1 MNRSRLLE
9 RLARDART
17 ATIAERLSA
26 GEDVATGNLWGSA
39 QALLFATL
47 EARVQGPWLVIAS
60 VEAEAE
66 AFASDLETFGLSP
79 FLLPARAGGGE
90 LDADAVRERLKLAQA
105 LAGPPERRPRLIV
118 ASQLSALQP
127 LPDAADLEGQFL
139 HLQVG
144 QRLDSEEQ
152 LARLVAAGYER
163 QPLVEGPGEVS
174 LRGDVLD
181 VFAFAAE
188 RPLRIELFDDEV
200 ESLRSFDP
208 ESQRS
213 VERHDRAAICLASDA
228 GGIEDGQGASL
239 ASLVSPTTVFVEVE
253 PLRLE
258 DARGGLR
265 ARSSSHARTLQHF
278 EEQRTRR
285 TTLRLQSLPTNDVDF
300 DARSVQKL
308 AVGLPAAPGALAAVA
323 GSDRLIHVL
332 CRTEVERARLESSI
346 AEGGRPDGV
355 EVTVGELA
363 KGFELPTAGVL
374 CVNGH
379 ELAGVGAVQ
388 RRRTEHK
395 THRVRALK
403 SFFELKVGD
412 LVVHAVH
419 GLARYVG
426 LTRMAR
432 SGGEEDHLHLE
443 FADEVS
449 VFVPACRV
457 DLVQRY
463 IGTGGAAPK
472 LDKVGGQSFRKR
484 KEKVERALVDLA
496 ADLLELQAIR
506 ETRQRPPWEP
516 DPRMVEEMLAAFPF
530 TDTADQAEASKE
542 IARDL
547 GARRPMDRLL
557 CGDVGFGKTE
567 VAIRAAFRVVA
578 GGGQVAVLVPTTVL
592 ADQHEKSFRRR
603 LAGLPVEVA
612 SLSRMTGGK
621 GTKEALERVR
631 DGRLDIVIG
640 THRLLSKDVAFA
652 RLGLVVVDEEQR
664 FGVKHKEHFKAL
676 RATVDVLS
684 LSATPIPRT
693 LHMSLSGVRD
703 ISALSVPPSGRQDVE
718 TKIVNRDDLG
728 LIRESLLSEKA
739 RGGQSFVLHNHVRGM
754 ESFVKELETL
764 VPECKF
770 VQGHGQMGA
779 RELNRVMK
787 RFESGEADVLVS
799 TTIIENGID
808 IPSAGTM
815 LIDEA
820 DHFGLAELHQL
831 RGRVGRGGQKP
842 FCYLMI
848 DRTKPLRQVAKE
860 RLKALEE
867 LSHLGAGFQ
876 ISMKDLEIRGAGNLL
891 GPEQSGHIA
900 AIGYDMYCRLLK
912 STVEKLKS
920 GSLSSEPVPLADLG
934 LGESE
939 SIELELGLRA
949 YLPEE
954 WVESADARLEILRR
968 LDAVHGP
975 ADAEEVEAELVDRYG
990 RIPAEARTLVRL
1002 FRLRGGLADLS
1013 VTRLAWRQ
1021 DSYLVEFTDRVRL
1034 EAGLGAADAE
1044 LRPLRQGVALLVLP
1058 RSVGDP
1064 RAGLAWLEEQLGLD
1078 APALA
1083 PRR

>member
-1 MNRSRLLE
+1 LSVQDLADALANDPRLGDLVDRLGAGRS
-9 RLARDART
+9 A
-17 ATIAERLSA
+17 S
-26 GEDVATGNLWGSA
+26 TGNLWGSA
-39 QALLFATL
+39 QALLLTAL
-47 EARVQGPWLVIAS
+47 EARVQGPWLAIAS
-60 VEAEAE
+60 AESEAE
-66 AFASDLETFGLSP
+66 AFAADLETFGLDP
-79 FLLPARAGGGE
+79 FLLPARSAGGGE
-90 LDADAVRERLKLAQA
+90 VDADAVRERLKLAQA

-118 ASQLSALQP
+118 CSQLSALQP
-127 LPDAADLEGQFL
+127 LPDAAQLEGQFL

-144 QRLDSEEQ
+144 QELEAEDQ

-163 QPLVEGPGEVS
+163 QPLVEAPGEIS

-200 ESLRSFDP
+200 ESLRTFDP

-213 VERHDRAAICLASDA
+213 IENHKRAAICLAADV

-239 ASLVSPTTVFVEVE
+239 AALVAPTAIFVEVE

-258 DARGGLR
+258 DVRGGLR
-265 ARSSSHARTLQHF
+265 TRSSSHARALQLFF
-278 EEQRTRR
+278 EELGRHPLLQ
-285 TTLRLQSLPTNDVDF
+285 LQSLPTNDVDF
-300 DARSVQKL
+300 DAKSIQKL
-308 AVGLPAAPGALAAVA
+308 GVGLPAAPGALQGAARPGHRVE
-323 GSDRLIHVL
+323 VL
-332 CRTEVERARLESSI
+332 CRTEVELERLVELV
-346 AEGGRPDGV
+346 EGHGQIEGLALSLG
-355 EVTVGELA
+355 EVA
-363 KGFELPTAGVL
+363 KGFELPTAGLLV
-374 CVNGH
+374 VNGH
-379 ELAGVGAVQ
+379 ELTGLGAS
-388 RRRTEHK
+388 RRQKTEQK

-403 SFFELKVGD
+403 SFFELRIGD

-449 VFVPACRV
+449 VYVPACRV

-463 IGTGGAAPK
+463 IGTGGATPK

-484 KEKVERALVDLA
+484 KERVEKALVDLA

-506 ETRQRPPWEP
+506 ETRQRPAWEP
-516 DPRMVEEMLAAFPF
+516 EASLVDDMLRAFPYV
-530 TDTADQAEASKE
+530 DTPDQAEASSE

-547 GARRPMDRLL
+547 GAERPMDRLL

-567 VAIRAAFRVVA
+567 VAMRAAFRVVA

-603 LAGLPVEVA
+603 LAGLPVEVVA
-612 SLSRMTGGK
+612 LSRMTTGK
-621 GTKEALERVR
+621 ATKEALEKVR
-631 DGRLDIVIG
+631 AGTADIVIG
-640 THRLLSKDVAFA
+640 THRLLSKDVQFSK
-652 RLGLVVVDEEQR
+652 LGLLVIDEEQR

-676 RATVDVLS
+676 RATVDVLA

-693 LHMSLSGVRD
+693 LHMSLAGVRD
-703 ISALSVPPSGRQDVE
+703 ISALSVPPQGRQDVE
-718 TKIVNRDDLG
+718 TRIANRDDFSLV
-728 LIRESLLSEKA
+728 RNALLSEKA
-739 RGGQSFVLHNHVRGM
+739 RGGQSFVLHNHVAGM
-754 ESFVKELETL
+754 ETFVHELETL

-770 VQGHGQMGA
+770 VYGHGQMGA

-787 RFESGEADVLVS
+787 SFESGEADVLVS

-842 FCYLMI
+842 YCWLLV
-848 DRTKPLRQVAKE
+848 DRTKPLRQIAKE

-912 STVEKLKS
+912 STVTKLKS
-920 GSLSSEPVPLADLG
+920 GSLSSEPIPLADLG
-934 LGESE
+934 IGTGE

-949 YLPEE
+949 YLPDT
-954 WVESADARLEILRR
+954 WVASADERLDLLRR
-968 LDAVHGP
+968 LDGIHDAAE
-975 ADAEEVEAELVDRYG
+975 ADEVEAELRDRYG
-990 RIPAEARTLVRL
+990 RIPDEAATLVRQ
-1002 FRLRGGLADLS
+1002 FRLRGALAELS
-1013 VTRLAWRQ
+1013 IARIAWRQ
-1021 DSYLVEFTDRVRL
+1021 DSYLIEFSDRVRL
-1034 EAGLGAADAE
+1034 EAGLGPTGVE
-1044 LRPLRQGVALLVLP
+1044 LRPLRQGVALMVTP
-1058 RSVGDP
+1058 REVRDP
-1064 RAGLAWLEEQLGLD
+1064 GSGLNWLEGLLGVTA
-1078 APALA
+1078 APVG
-1083 PRR
+1083 